1 VIFVTSIREIDMLQK
16 QELFRLLR
24 VKKAAEK
31 AGLNIA
37 ELNNTILEVETPM
50 SKDDIATVYKQI
62 ELLQ

>member
-1 VIFVTSIREIDMLQK
+1 MTSIREIDMLQK